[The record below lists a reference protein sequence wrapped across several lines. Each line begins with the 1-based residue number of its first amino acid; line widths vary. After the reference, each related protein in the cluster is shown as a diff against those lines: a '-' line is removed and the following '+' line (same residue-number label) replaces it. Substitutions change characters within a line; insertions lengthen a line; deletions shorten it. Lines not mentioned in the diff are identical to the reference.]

1 MKLNTNENNLAWAAG
16 FIDGEGCLRIA
27 KHNNAGGVNP
37 IYHLHLAISQNRR
50 ETLEHCQSI
59 LGVQSSICMFPYRAN
74 FRRPVYLLTYLC
86 ANARDAVTLLLPYLV
101 RKQSE
106 AQLALEFALRLQLRR
121 GGRTPHSAEEI
132 AIREEYYRKM
142 KELK

>member
-1 MKLNTNENNLAWAAG
+1 MQSNTNEIKLAWVGG

-27 KHNNAGGVNP
+27 KHVNAGGVNP
-37 IYHLHLAISQNRR
+37 IYNLSLSISQNRR

-59 LGVQSSICMFPYRAN
+59 LGVQSSICQFPYRES
-74 FRRPVYLLTYLC
+74 FRRPVFLLTYQC
-86 ANARDAVTLLLPYLV
+86 ANARDAVTILLPYLV
-101 RKQSE
+101 RKQAE
-106 AQLALEFALRLQLRR
+106 AQLALEFALRLESRR

-132 AIREEYYRKM
+132 AIREEYFRRM